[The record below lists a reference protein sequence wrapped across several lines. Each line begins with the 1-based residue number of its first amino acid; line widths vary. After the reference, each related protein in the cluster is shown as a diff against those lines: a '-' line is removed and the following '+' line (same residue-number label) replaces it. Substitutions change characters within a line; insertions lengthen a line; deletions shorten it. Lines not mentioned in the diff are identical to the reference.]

1 MRALAAAVLVVL
13 SSPFDFAQ
21 GGSAVAFQ
29 TSPVVRL
36 HHVHAVVADP
46 AAAMKDAVG
55 RVEGSVRTI
64 LQGHGPGLRKEGQ
77 YVVFDRDGGSVTT
90 TACVASIRDAVSWLA
105 ALGVALSEVDF
116 VMGSAMRD
124 AKCRSIAFATEQ
136 SSELVARLRVRGVEP
151 SGSRDGEARYRLA
164 SGLTVEILDDP
175 DRPDTHWCP
184 MHPDVRAPKPGTCPQ
199 CKMDLVPIPPPQ
211 IGEYG
216 LDVTMD
222 AAAEGQVRFR
232 FVVLEPAS
240 ARPVTEFVEVHE
252 RLFHLF
258 IVSTDLERFAHVH
271 PERRQDGSFVL
282 TQALAPGEYMLI
294 ADVLPK
300 GGTPQMLQR
309 AIVAPGY
316 LGRMFAVPPRP
327 APTPVELRAGDV
339 VVRLLATTLT
349 ELRSASLKFEIIDAA
364 TGRAAAGLE
373 PYLGAAAHLLV
384 VDDALQLPLHAHPEQ
399 EASLAGTGSI
409 DFDLRFPKAGV
420 YKMWFQF
427 QRNGQVQTVP
437 FVVRVAPL

>member
-1 MRALAAAVLVVL
+1 MRALAAAVLAL
-13 SSPFDFAQ
+13 LTPPLEFAQ
-21 GGSAVAFQ
+21 GRAAVALQ
-29 TSPVVRL
+29 MSPAVRL
-36 HHVHAVVADP
+36 HHVHAVVVDP

-77 YVVFDRDGGSVTT
+77 YVVFDREGGSVTT
-90 TACVASIRDAVSWLA
+90 PACAASIRDAVGWLTRF
-105 ALGVALSEVDF
+105 GVAVPEVDF
-116 VMGSAMRD
+116 VMASAIRD
-124 AKCRSIAFATEQ
+124 AKCTSIAFAAEQ
-136 SSELVARLRVRGVEP
+136 PSEIVARLRARGVEP
-151 SGSRDGEARYRLA
+151 SGSRGGEARYRLA
-164 SGLTVEILDDP
+164 SELTVEILDDP

-184 MHPDVRAPKPGTCPQ
+184 MHPDVRAPRPGTCPQ
-199 CKMDLVPIPPPQ
+199 CKMDLVPIPQPQ
-211 IGEYG
+211 VGEYG

-222 AAAEGQVRFR
+222 PAAEGQVRFR

-240 ARPVTEFVEVHE
+240 ARSVTEFVEVHE

-271 PERRQDGSFVL
+271 PERQHDGSFLL

-316 LGRMFAVPPRP
+316 VGRMFATAPRL
-327 APTPVELRAGDV
+327 APTPLEQRAGDV

-349 ELRSASLKFEIIDAA
+349 ELRPASLNFEIIDAA
-364 TGRAAAGLE
+364 TGRAATGLE

-399 EASLAGTGSI
+399 ETSLAGAGSI